1 MASVAGEQ
9 LKALRRRLDMTT
21 RQVER
26 LSQQVADTK
35 NNPEFYISHAWLTN
49 IETGEF
55 TPSIFS
61 FTR

>member
-9 LKALRRRLDMTT
+9 LKALRRRLGMTT

-35 NNPEFYISHAWLTN
+35 NIL
-49 IETGEF
+49 
-55 TPSIFS
+55 S
-61 FTR
+61 FTSHMRG